1 MARPTRAASAAAR
14 LAEHFGRHPF
24 TYRDLC
30 DAGLDVHPMMLSSAR
45 AEGHLEIVGDDGQP
59 RMRSSANAHAPT
71 RWRVSSQVAARL
83 EEAV

>member
-59 RMRSSANAHAPT
+59 RMRYSAAAHTPT
-71 RWRVSSQVAARL
+71 RWRVSSRVAARL